1 MRQSSGDQVHR
12 PEADVD
18 PLAITLL
25 IGAALLGSVPF
36 GFVLAKHF
44 LKIDL
49 QEMGSGNIGATNA
62 ARAGGAKFG
71 AAILLLD
78 ALKGLAA
85 PLLARFFGFDEGLVA
100 GCGLAAVIGH
110 CYTPFL
116 GFRGGKGVA
125 TSLGVILALAPALG
139 AAGIGAYA
147 LTLILT
153 KTSALGSLAGTGT
166 AVALAWFLPLYD
178 ERLALRLALSLICA
192 LIVWRH
198 RSNLYA
204 LRQAKADKS
213 L

>member
-12 PEADVD
+12 PEAYVD

-25 IGAALLGSVPF
+25 IGATLLGSVPF

-62 ARAGGAKFG
+62 MRAGGAKFG
-71 AAILLLD
+71 AAILMLD
-78 ALKGLAA
+78 AAKGLAA
-85 PLLARFFGFDEGLVA
+85 PLLARFFGFDEAIVA

-116 GFRGGKGVA
+116 RFRGGKGVA

-139 AAGIGAYA
+139 AVGIGAYA

-153 KTSALGSLAGTGT
+153 KTSALGSLAGTGA
-166 AVALAWFLPLYD
+166 AVALAWFLPFYD
-178 ERLALRLALSLICA
+178 ERLVLRLVLSSICA

-204 LRQAKADKS
+204 LRQAKGDKS